1 MRNMEERI
9 FEIHKR
15 SRARIHRRRRLLTGI
30 FVPLAAVCVYGVLL
44 IPQGT
49 TYPKDTT
56 VPTGTTVEQY
66 SGSVTVIS
74 GNLSVSYS
82 NRDILESFQDL
93 VSSLTPVEIT
103 PMDTVQKYTNHITVQ
118 TTGFTTNYKIILE
131 NEEGTAH
138 YTLLDKILS
147 NQDTDELFTLT
158 DTQRADL
165 LKLLRLN

>member
-1 MRNMEERI
+1 MRFI
-9 FEIHKR
+9 
-15 SRARIHRRRRLLTGI
+15 S
-30 FVPLAAVCVYGVLL
+30 AAVCVYGVLL

-103 PMDTVQKYTNHITVQ
+103 LMDAVQEYTAHITVQ
-118 TTGFTTNYKIILE
+118 TTGFTTN
-131 NEEGTAH
+131 
-138 YTLLDKILS
+138 
-147 NQDTDELFTLT
+147 
-158 DTQRADL
+158 
-165 LKLLRLN
+165 